1 MCFILFLAE
10 ADEIPSPVTANSTS
24 KNPKDRSVKLTWEE
38 PKNPNGIVIVHEVE
52 FSKVDN
58 TPKQG
63 SNSIEGISSRD
74 ANGETISNEVE
85 KKIVVQ
91 DTVSILSV
99 RNMVLSWLLQDVQ
112 LKQCFR
118 NHINLFKYV
127 QQLLIYANIF
137 TLRSIAFCVD
147 VIQRYKFVLFVIV
160 D

>member
-1 MCFILFLAE
+1 MLCLLPFHLSNFQVLFINSHYRVSNCSEILCLISVCFILFLAE

-91 DTVSILSV
+91 DTVSIFISE
-99 RNMVLSWLLQDVQ
+99 
-112 LKQCFR
+112 
-118 NHINLFKYV
+118 KYG
-127 QQLLIYANIF
+127 
-137 TLRSIAFCVD
+137 FC
-147 VIQRYKFVLFVIV
+147 RGCCKMCN
-160 D
+160 